1 MSPRRTLQVVRET
14 AVRLAADAVIAG
26 VALLISLFVYFIWLA
41 VIDDSP
47 IPHQVLAADL
57 LQRNAHSIC
66 LLVVI
71 SLVIYAWSGF
81 YGSGRSY
88 QRRYKARVI
97 VRAVTV
103 SYLLFIVFDFVFPE
117 AIQLPPFILLLACC
131 LTLLLMVIVRLW
143 HAGWAAISTAEQR
156 LYRSEVVEHRI
167 KNVLVIGGA
176 GYIGSALLPKLLD
189 KGYHVRLLDL
199 LLFGTEPI
207 ADLMSHPELEIVQ
220 ADFRQVEKVVD
231 AVRDMDAVIHLGAI
245 VGDPACAL
253 DEELT
258 IEVNLIATRMIAE
271 VAKGSNVRRLIFA
284 STCSVYGASDQL
296 LDEHSVLNPVS
307 LYARSKIA
315 SEKVLRR
322 MADDYFTPVILRFG
336 TIYGLS
342 GRTRFDL
349 VINLLTAKAVVENQ
363 IPVFGG
369 DQWRPFVH
377 VDDSALAVLRAL
389 EAPRAQVYD
398 QIFNVGSDAQNYTI
412 QQIGEIIHG
421 LVPAAQLISKG
432 SDTDRR
438 NYRVRFNKIR
448 NILGFVPQRTVAEG
462 VQEVIEA
469 IKSGQVQDYRDAKYS
484 NVKFLG
490 EESVARRIPHD
501 NGWVSELLVETMMI
515 QKIAEPPALTRQE
528 AAPAEVVPVR
538 ETDTANLFS
547 HVDLGGLLHR
557 DLLKLDLTD
566 IAQFLAGATV
576 LITGAGG
583 SVGGAL
589 CHQVARFAP
598 REIIPL
604 DHSENSLAETQ
615 RELRAAFPSLVSH
628 PIVADIRDPARINS
642 IIQKYRP
649 TLIFHRAGYHCPDC
663 IEMDT
668 EEAITS
674 NVVGT
679 QIVLEAAERYG
690 VGRFVLISS
699 IKATDQADT
708 FGMSKRLA
716 ELLVTDT
723 ARRLQRPYLIVRLGN
738 LLDSQCGMISVFL
751 RQIAAGKSLTLT
763 HANMRGY
770 FMTIAEAVQ
779 LACEAAAFGHPGEV
793 FVLDMDQP
801 IRILDLLTD
810 SIKACGLEDGDIHIN
825 YSGIRPGE
833 RLHEELF
840 LETETCQPDSHPR
853 IFIAGNTDTAEA
865 EMVARMVSFARQ
877 RQTMAAREQMQI
889 PQRLSRSPS
898 IQPIPLPE
906 PGKPEPFC
914 V

>member
-1 MSPRRTLQVVRET
+1 MTKK
-14 AVRLAADAVIAG
+14 I
-26 VALLISLFVYFIWLA
+26 
-41 VIDDSP
+41 
-47 IPHQVLAADL
+47 
-57 LQRNAHSIC
+57 
-66 LLVVI
+66 LV
-71 SLVIYAWSGF
+71 
-81 YGSGRSY
+81 
-88 QRRYKARVI
+88 
-97 VRAVTV
+97 T
-103 SYLLFIVFDFVFPE
+103 
-117 AIQLPPFILLLACC
+117 
-131 LTLLLMVIVRLW
+131 
-143 HAGWAAISTAEQR
+143 
-156 LYRSEVVEHRI
+156 
-167 KNVLVIGGA
+167 GGA

-207 ADLMSHPELEIVQ
+207 AGLMSHPELEIVQ

-271 VAKGSNVRRLIFA
+271 VAKGSGVQRVIFA

-322 MADDYFTPVILRFG
+322 LADDYFTPVILRFG

-349 VINLLTAKAVVENQ
+349 VINLLTAKAVVEGQ

-377 VDDSALAVLRAL
+377 VDDAALAVLKAL

-412 QQIGEIIHG
+412 QQIGELIHG
-421 LVPAAQLISKG
+421 RVPTAQVISKG

-448 NILGFVPQRTVAEG
+448 NILGFVPQRTVEEG

-469 IKSGQVQDYRDAKYS
+469 IRSGQVRDYRDAKYS
-484 NVKFLG
+484 NVKFMG
-490 EESVARRIPHD
+490 DESVARRIPHD
-501 NGWVSELLVETMMI
+501 NGWAAELLVETMMI
-515 QKIAEPPALTRQE
+515 QKVPEPQALTTQE
-528 AAPAEVVPVR
+528 AAPTKVVTVR
-538 ETDTANLFS
+538 EADTANLFS
-547 HVDLGGLLHR
+547 HVDLSGLLRR
-557 DLLKLDLTD
+557 DLLRLDLAD
-566 IAQFLAGATV
+566 IAKFLNGATV
-576 LITGAGG
+576 LVTGAGG

-589 CHQVARFAP
+589 CRQIAQFAP

-604 DHSENSLAETQ
+604 DHSENSLAEMQ
-615 RELRAAFPSLVSH
+615 RELGAAFPTLESH
-628 PIVADIRDPARINS
+628 PVVADIRDPARINS
-642 IIQKYRP
+642 VIEKYRP
-649 TLIFHRAGYHCPDC
+649 DVIFHRAAYHCADC
-663 IEMDT
+663 IEMDI
-668 EEAITS
+668 EEAMTS

-679 QIVLEAAERYG
+679 QIVLEAAERYH

-699 IKATDQADT
+699 IKATDPSDT
-708 FGMSKRLA
+708 FGMTKRLA
-716 ELLVTDT
+716 ELLVADT
-723 ARRLQRPYLIVRLGN
+723 ARRSQRPYVTVRLGN
-738 LLDSQCGMISVFL
+738 LLDSHGGMISAFL
-751 RQIAAGKSLTLT
+751 RQVAAGKPLNMT

-770 FMTIAEAVQ
+770 FMTIDEAVQ
-779 LACEAAAFGHPGEV
+779 LAFEAAALGHPGEV

-810 SIKACGLEDGDIHIN
+810 SIKVSGQEPGDIRIN

-840 LETETCQPDSHPR
+840 LETETCQPGSHPK
-853 IFIAGNTDTAEA
+853 ILIAANTDTAEA

-877 RQTMAAREQMQI
+877 MQTLAAREQIQI
-889 PQRLSRSPS
+889 PVRLSRSPATQAILS
-898 IQPIPLPE
+898 PE
-906 PGKPEPFC
+906 IMMPESLHAWPP
-914 V
+914 VSHLSESAH